1 MPFTFPLTLGSERGD
16 SEPTGLPFK
25 RNHSLPRKYRQT
37 GTDTPLREGAG
48 ASPSPVSPEERC
60 SEEIQAEKP
69 VPDPL
74 GEPRS
79 GVSHPHPHP
88 CRCGGRRTVSSVLRS
103 GRSGSGSRWSPAAAP
118 PGSSSPSPP
127 PPPPNLSLQP
137 RNSLTKKEGW
147 DTAERNKR
155 WGKCPR
161 HGIAHQAPG
170 WLPALASHPVPN
182 PFLIWVPAF
191 HKMTVL
197 MQSGAQPAF
206 FEGSSEDSF

>member
-1 MPFTFPLTLGSERGD
+1 M
-16 SEPTGLPFK
+16 
-25 RNHSLPRKYRQT
+25 
-37 GTDTPLREGAG
+37 
-48 ASPSPVSPEERC
+48 
-60 SEEIQAEKP
+60 
-69 VPDPL
+69 
-74 GEPRS
+74 EPRS
-79 GVSHPHPHP
+79 CPPGILLPF
-88 CRCGGRRTVSSVLRS
+88 SSSSSSKPL
-103 GRSGSGSRWSPAAAP
+103 PAAQEP
-118 PGSSSPSPP
+118 
-127 PPPPNLSLQP
+127 LD
-137 RNSLTKKEGW
+137 KKEGW